1 MDTSL
6 IYQGLTVLIA
16 EDIALVLCFVLLER
30 LVAVPFRRVGTL
42 AALQRYQ
49 GASVALQ
56 RRLRS
61 LILGLGL
68 LAVLAASAFNSYL
81 IFVLQTDVLA
91 YHLQLLTTLPPG
103 LWLTLGQSAL
113 AIVALA
119 MLARGVDGLL
129 ARARPHLQAFARS
142 FTHLQSNAASIDRFF
157 ERLDRLRQYGLRLLV
172 LALAAWLLPLPAMIP
187 AALFTV
193 LRIYLIVALSRLLVI
208 AAVVVLKSLDEF
220 SQTYRGAERYAAV
233 SAQLRSLIPLLTR
246 SVEYIIYVSAATM
259 VVSQVDAI
267 AQLAMYGPRL
277 IELIA
282 IFFLSRVLIEGA
294 YLLVDRLLLVRG
306 ELSDLQWQQR
316 LTLTPLIK
324 STARYAIFF
333 GAILIGLGVF
343 GIDTTP
349 VLAGIGGIGLIVGLG
364 AQPVINDLVSG
375 LFVLFENLYLVG
387 DVVQIGK
394 ATGIVEAIDIRTTRI
409 RDDPG
414 GQLHII
420 RNGQINDV
428 INFSKGYVYAVI
440 ELRVDPLADL
450 DRVYAILREVGL
462 RQQATDANVLEPAE
476 VMGLQEFD
484 GAAPIVRVI
493 IKCRPARHGIVGR
506 AYRKLVKEAFAWEG
520 VATEPYQVIRLRA
533 DERMPEVAA

>member
-1 MDTSL
+1 MDTST

-16 EDIALVLCFVLLER
+16 EDITLVVGFVLLER
-30 LVAVPFRRVGTL
+30 IIAASFRRIGRLPALVRYQRIGTL
-42 AALQRYQ
+42 I
-49 GASVALQ
+49 Q
-56 RRLRS
+56 RRLRA
-61 LILGLGL
+61 LVVALGL
-68 LAVLAASAFNSYL
+68 LAVLAATAFNSYL

-91 YHLQLLTTLPPG
+91 YHQQLLTTLPPG
-103 LWLTLGQSAL
+103 FWAGLGLSVL
-113 AIVALA
+113 EIILLVGVT
-119 MLARGVDGLL
+119 RGLSGLL
-129 ARARPHLQAFARS
+129 ARALPRLHAYTRS
-142 FTHLQSNAASIDRFF
+142 FTHLSTNATSIDRFF
-157 ERLDRLRQYGLRLLV
+157 VQLENLRLYGLRLLV
-172 LALAAWLLPLPAMIP
+172 LALAVSLLPLPAVI
-187 AALFTV
+187 ATTLFTI

-208 AAVVVLKSLDEF
+208 AAIVALRSLDEL
-220 SQTYRGAERYAAV
+220 SQTYRGGESFALV

-246 SVEYIIYVSAATM
+246 SVEYIIYVSAATL
-259 VVSQVDAI
+259 VVSQVDVI
-267 AQLAMYGPRL
+267 AQLAVFGPRL
-277 IELIA
+277 IELIGL
-282 IFFLSRVLIEGA
+282 FFLSRVLIEIA
-294 YLLVDRLLLVRG
+294 YLLVDKLLLVRG
-306 ELSDLQWQQR
+306 ELNDIQWQQR

-333 GAILIGLGVF
+333 SAILIGLGVLGF
-343 GIDTTP
+343 NTTP
-349 VLAGIGGIGLIVGLG
+349 ILAGIGGVGLIVGLG

-440 ELRVDPLADL
+440 ELRVDPAADL
-450 DRVYAILREVGL
+450 DRVYAILREEGL
-462 RQQATDANVLEPAE
+462 RQQSTDPNVLEPAE

-493 IKCRPARHGIVGR
+493 IKSRPARHGMVGR
-506 AYRKLVKEAFAWEG
+506 AYRKLVKEAFAREG
-520 VATEPYQVIRLRA
+520 IATEPYQVIRLRS
-533 DERMPEVAA
+533 DERMQEVAA